1 MKNIKTAAV
10 CVFIFISSGLKAKA
24 DSLKSQIDEI
34 NRLVLKE
41 KGQNSFKIEELD
53 KKIEKLGVHIAR
65 QKAKAIEPLGAVAQD
80 SHWPLKTR
88 VFCVNFL
95 GLIHDPGVFPVL
107 SKILLDSSLPD
118 VLRSEAASLISES
131 PVSAGAVRE
140 VLCRNFSQKNLPE
153 LTLGQTLFEI
163 ARIGCPQTDLLLK
176 QAEDFGDHP
185 ADKNRVLAILTVKAL
200 GESFSL
206 KASSALWRLFV
217 FYSPG
222 SSMRKEVLKAL
233 LKQSQRKL
241 PGAFDFFSKAQ
252 GAVSSESRFPNNEVL
267 ALNLLCR
274 LGGKKAVLEIQK
286 ELKNPD
292 STVRAAARKFLMEA
306 QDSCAEENES
316 KNSAGK

>member
-1 MKNIKTAAV
+1 MKNLKTGVV
-10 CVFIFISSGLKAKA
+10 CFLVFISLTLKAKA
-24 DSLKSQIDEI
+24 DSIQSQIDEI

-53 KKIEKLGVHIAR
+53 KKIEKLGVRIAR
-65 QKAKAIEPLGAVAQD
+65 QKVEAIKPLGKISQG

-95 GLIHDPGVFPVL
+95 GLIHDPGVFPIL
-107 SKILLDSSLPD
+107 SKILLDPVMPD
-118 VLRSEAASLISES
+118 VLRSEAASLIAQS
-131 PVSAGAVRE
+131 PVSKGAIRQL
-140 VLCRNFSQKNLPE
+140 LCKNFSQKNLPE

-176 QAEDFGDHP
+176 QAEAFGDHP
-185 ADKNRVLAILTVKAL
+185 SGKNRVLAILTVQAL

-206 KASSALWRLFV
+206 KAPAALWRLFV

-241 PGAFDFFSKAQ
+241 PRAFAFFSQAQ
-252 GAVSSESRFPNNEVL
+252 GAVSSESRFPENEIL

-274 LGGKKAVLEIQK
+274 LGGKKAASDLQR
-286 ELKNPD
+286 ELKNPN
-292 STVRAAARKFLMEA
+292 STVRAAAGKFLAKA
-306 QDSCAEENES
+306 QGSCAD
-316 KNSAGK
+316 AAR